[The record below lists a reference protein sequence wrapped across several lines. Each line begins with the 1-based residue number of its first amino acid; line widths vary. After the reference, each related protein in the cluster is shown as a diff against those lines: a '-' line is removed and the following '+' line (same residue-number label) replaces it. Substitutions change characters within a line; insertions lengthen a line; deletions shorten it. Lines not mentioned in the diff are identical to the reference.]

1 MRNEELLKELDEQYP
16 NKIDGITT
24 KEEFDERV
32 IQRAL
37 INHIRLMVTPPKKK
51 DK

>member
-1 MRNEELLKELDEQYP
+1 MRAEEILDELDKAYP
-16 NKIDGITT
+16 NTIDGIAT

-37 INHIRLMVTPPKKK
+37 INHIRLMVTPKKK